1 MTSGIVKDFGQ
12 RATAGVNGVGGRD
25 MTTGSE
31 TATASPSST
40 TLRPPRNPVDRRAVR
55 WWTTNL
61 LLLVAVPV
69 VSLVVLGVLIPPAR
83 FWLIASAVV
92 IAAVGLVAV
101 VALPRWWFRVHR
113 WEVTETAVYTRTGWF
128 WQEWRVAPLS
138 RIQTVDTRRGPL
150 EQRFGLATVVV
161 TTASAKGAVTM
172 PGLDHAL
179 AEDVAEQLTVATQ
192 AVPGDAT

>member
-1 MTSGIVKDFGQ
+1 M
-12 RATAGVNGVGGRD
+12 TAGAKA
-25 MTTGSE
+25 TQGSIR
-31 TATASPSST
+31 
-40 TLRPPRNPVDRRAVR
+40 LRPPRNPVDPRAVG
-55 WWTTNL
+55 WWRSNL
-61 LLLVAVPV
+61 LLVVAVPV
-69 VSLVVLGVLIPPAR
+69 AVLVVLGVLIRPAR
-83 FWLIASAVV
+83 LWLLVPAAL

-113 WEVTETAVYTRTGWF
+113 WEVTDTAVYTRTGWF
-128 WQEWRVAPLS
+128 WQDWRVAPLS

-179 AEDVAEQLTVATQ
+179 AADIAEQLTVTTQ
-192 AVPGDAT
+192 AIPGDAT